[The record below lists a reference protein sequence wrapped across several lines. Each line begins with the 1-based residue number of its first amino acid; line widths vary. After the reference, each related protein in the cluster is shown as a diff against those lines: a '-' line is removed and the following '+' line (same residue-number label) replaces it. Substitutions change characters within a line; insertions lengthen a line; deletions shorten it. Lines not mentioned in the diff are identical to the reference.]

1 MTIYV
6 GPNPNIISDIPVSEV
21 DLKLYL
27 DTTVS
32 ITNSRW
38 DDLSTSKIVFEPKG
52 GTYTPITQEKGG
64 VQAVVFNGDGYWE
77 STGSGHQ
84 SLDLGGEC
92 TLVMWIYFENIGER
106 DTIFEKAG
114 TSYNS
119 YEQELAVTWESNE
132 SLSYYNRYSTYDVAS
147 IASQDLPLNNWHMV
161 ALKMSTGK
169 VSGISR
175 TGFYSLNGQ
184 PWVANYT
191 ARSTEPILPA
201 GVIRIGTGYAGPVEA
216 GAIALVAGYERQLSD
231 NEIQSFYSNTAS
243 RFGV

>member
-6 GPNPNIISDIPVSEV
+6 GPNPNINSTIPVNENL
-21 DLKLYL
+21 LKLYL
-27 DTTVS
+27 DTTLS
-32 ITNSRW
+32 ITNSQW

-52 GTYTPITQEKGG
+52 GAHTPITQEKGG
-64 VQAVVFNGDGYWE
+64 VNAVVFNGDGYWE
-77 STGSGHQ
+77 STGSGHD

-92 TLVMWIYFENIGER
+92 TLVMWIYFENIDER

-119 YEQELAVTWESNE
+119 YEQELAVTWESSE
-132 SLSYYNRYSTYDVAS
+132 SLSYYNRYNAYDIAS

-169 VSGISR
+169 SGTLR

-184 PWVANYT
+184 PWVANYS
-191 ARSTEPILPA
+191 ARSTNPILPA

-231 NEIQSFYSNTAS
+231 GEIQAFYSKTAFK
-243 RFGV
+243 FGV